1 MCHPD
6 EKISFFN
13 DASFNVATS
22 PADLRA
28 YAKQLNIRVTPTSI
42 AQGMHLEHLNGSGYI
57 NLSEPEASLLLDV
70 AAIGPSYLPG
80 HGHADSLS
88 FVMSIYGTRVF
99 VNSGVSEYKAGLIR
113 DYERGTSAHNTVEVN
128 GTNSSEIWAEF
139 RVARRARPFGLRVEQ
154 SHKEIS
160 VSCAHDGY
168 VQQFGNPIHSRHCSL
183 SKVGC

>member
-1 MCHPD
+1 MAVV
-6 EKISFFN
+6 ISI
-13 DASFNVATS
+13 
-22 PADLRA
+22 
-28 YAKQLNIRVTPTSI
+28 YLNLK
-42 AQGMHLEHLNGSGYI
+42 H
-57 NLSEPEASLLLDV
+57 LLLDV

-88 FVMSIYGTRVF
+88 FEMSIYGTRVF

-160 VSCAHDGY
+160 VSCAHDG
-168 VQQFGNPIHSRHCSL
+168 ISSSL
-183 SKVGC
+183 AI